1 MNTQLFIDA
10 AKCGGKKRRE
20 RNVSPRGHAQTTF
33 LFLQDFSNPKEQ
45 VNNTRPPTG
54 WYRVALKGSKSIA
67 RTRTR
72 APGLGVKPF

>member
-1 MNTQLFIDA
+1 MNTQLSIDA
-10 AKCGGKKRRE
+10 AKCGGKKEKEIRIP
-20 RNVSPRGHAQTTF
+20 PRPRANR
-33 LFLQDFSNPKEQ
+33 LFIPPGFSNPKEQ